1 MESSYLALL
10 GRQNVWWDGK
20 IENDPHIL
28 QWKEHEQR
36 WIPHQLEILPHK
48 PFSLNIVIGPRQAGK
63 TTLIKLAVEKL
74 LKSGIN
80 PKSILYARCDEV
92 LDAKQLREVI
102 ETFFA
107 YSGSKESFIFLDEI
121 TDIDGWEKVM
131 KGFIDDGDFKKT
143 VVTVSGSNAY
153 QLQKG
158 AELFPGRRGN
168 GKDIYM
174 LPLNFREYLAVVDKS
189 LIDKIPQLTELDSIS
204 VPDIRTILPMQN
216 ELQKHLH
223 DYLQCG
229 GFPLAVLSYLK
240 ERKVSEEAKET
251 YKSWIIGDILK
262 NGKSDQ
268 LAREVLKV
276 VLSKTPTPVS
286 WEGIAQETTI
296 KSPPTLSS
304 YIELFE
310 RLFFIL
316 PLYALKPDKGTKE
329 FAKNKKLHLFDP
341 FLYHLSEEWCMQQVE
356 HKEDVIAE
364 AVLATHIARFLA
376 AKYGAYRVN
385 DYVGYWKNGYEIDVV
400 AQTKKGLSGF
410 EMKWS
415 DRKGAF
421 EFKAGP
427 IKNQVYI
434 SKNTFREGR
443 PLVIP
448 LAVLLSML

>member
-10 GRQNVWWDGK
+10 GRQNVWWEGK

-28 QWKEHEQR
+28 QWKEHEKR
-36 WIPHQLEILPHK
+36 WIPHHLETLPLK

-74 LKSGIN
+74 LKGGIS
-80 PKSILYARCDEV
+80 PKSVLYARCDEI

-102 ETFFA
+102 DTFFA
-107 YSGSKESFIFLDEI
+107 YAGSKEAFIFLDEI
-121 TDIDGWEKVM
+121 TDIDGWEKVI
-131 KGFIDDGDFKKT
+131 KGFIDDGDFRKA
-143 VVTVSGSNAY
+143 VVTVSGSNAF

-158 AELFPGRRGN
+158 AELFPGRRGS
-168 GKDIYM
+168 GKDIYV
-174 LPLNFREYLAVVDKS
+174 LPLSFREYLAIVS
-189 LIDKIPQLTELDSIS
+189 PGLTDKIPKLNEIDTIEAS
-204 VPDIRTILPMQN
+204 DIRKILPMQN

-251 YKSWIIGDILK
+251 YRSWIVGDILK

-276 VLSKTPTPVS
+276 VLSKIPSPVS

-310 RLFFIL
+310 RLFFML
-316 PLYALKPDKGTKE
+316 PLYCVSPDKGTKE

-356 HKEDVIAE
+356 HKNDVIAE

-376 AKYGAYRVN
+376 SKYEARRVN

-400 AQTKKGLSGF
+400 ALTKKGLCGF

-415 DRKGAF
+415 DRKAAF

-427 IKNQVYI
+427 IKNLVYI
-434 SKNTFREGR
+434 SKNTFREEK
-443 PLVIP
+443 PAVIP
-448 LAVLLSML
+448 LALILSML